1 MMDIE
6 TIIHLNKQAGKQAKK
21 DEIEPKVL
29 DDDDLHNLRHGDI
42 SSLSN
47 IPNLGNHI
55 PSGWSKFDVNK
66 LKDKLSVPQ
75 WWYGRKILKGGELWC
90 DSSGFGA
97 SDEPSLTTPEFI
109 DVVQKLYESYPEIGL
124 GLYSTGQFQVGV
136 RVYQMKEAA

>member
-21 DEIEPKVL
+21 DEIKPKVL
-29 DDDDLHNLRHGDI
+29 DYDDLHNLKQGDI
-42 SSLSN
+42 SSIRN
-47 IPNLGNHI
+47 IPNLGDHI

-66 LKDKLSVPQ
+66 LKDKLSVPE
-75 WWYGRKILKGGELWC
+75 WWYGCKILKGGELWC

-97 SDEPSLTTPEFI
+97 PDEPSLTTPEFI

-124 GLYSTGQFQVGV
+124 GLCCTGQFQVGV
-136 RVYQMKEAA
+136 RCYIEGLQ